1 MLCLVDV
8 SADVRACVWTAVSAV
23 TYTLL
28 FQLIYD
34 ACLLQQNVFDDKQ
47 TSKQNEL
54 ESCVIVLV
62 GLAMVR
68 LRRRGGVSVTWL

>member
-23 TYTLL
+23 TYTFL

-68 LRRRGGVSVTWL
+68 LRRRDGVSATWL